1 MGLPARKMEEG
12 EERFT
17 YGDYLTWPDEERWEL
32 IDGVAYDMSP
42 APSRRHQEI
51 VRELSMQISNYLAN
65 KPCQIYFAPFDVRLP
80 ELDEEGTPLAADEEV
95 ETVVQPDIV
104 IVCEEKKLDDRGCTG
119 SPDIVIEVLS
129 PYTAKKDLMTKY
141 HLYERHKVKQY
152 WIFDPATDEAA
163 IFKLKDGKYGEPQEY
178 SKEKKIR
185 VDIFEDLEIDLSRIF
200 G

>member
-1 MGLPARKMEEG
+1 MGLPAIKGEEG

-51 VRELSMQISNYLAN
+51 VRELSMQISNYLVN
-65 KPCQIYFAPFDVRLP
+65 KPCQIYFAPFDIRLP
-80 ELDEEGTPLAADEEV
+80 ENDEEGAPLAADEEI

-104 IVCEEKKLDDRGCTG
+104 VVCDRNKLDDSGCKG
-119 SPDIVIEVLS
+119 SPDIIIEVLS
-129 PYTAKKDLMTKY
+129 PYTAKKDLVTKRY
-141 HLYERHKVKQY
+141 LYEKHKVQEY
-152 WIFDPATDEAA
+152 WIVDPATDAVI
-163 IFKLKDGKYGEPQEY
+163 IFKLKGNKYGEPQEY
-178 SKEKKIR
+178 SKEKKIM
-185 VDIFEDLEIDLSRIF
+185 VDIFEGLEIDLRMIF